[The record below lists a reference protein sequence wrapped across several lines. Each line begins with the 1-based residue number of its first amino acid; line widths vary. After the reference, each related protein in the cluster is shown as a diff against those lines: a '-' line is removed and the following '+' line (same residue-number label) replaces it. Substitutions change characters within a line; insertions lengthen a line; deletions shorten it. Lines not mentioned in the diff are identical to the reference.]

1 MFLYNAEYCIF
12 SRKKLR
18 GDIIQQF
25 PQLTEEELNVILP
38 SKDTVFQLK
47 VLAHTG
53 EVVVIYSVQKLPI
66 VFEIEK
72 VMYPTVYMLWHKPD
86 LLYTFTT
93 HPQVLPVIGRGA
105 DLMLPGVVL
114 PPNNEG
120 LHAYGHL
127 KKGER
132 VAVNLTKNKAP
143 VAVGKAAN
151 SSYDMYMCAKR
162 GKCVEVLHYYGDLLS
177 TYGTKLVVPELGPAF
192 DVDMDSSSDDMD
204 SPTEDHNNEHD
215 LDDSLANITE
225 KLELKSVGIENTEG
239 KVTELSSN
247 EKELNDSDP
256 TNYEPEE
263 TIMKSEHPEDSR
275 NSTMSMDDLLKYC
288 FLKSIRT
295 TMKKVD
301 LPLLTSNFYKL
312 HMIPACPEGQSLDI
326 KKSSYKKLS
335 NFLDEMAKLGVVQ
348 LESLQKGVQSI
359 SKIDYTNELVKSFV
373 DKLTNEKDDAGLKVD
388 NSVTN
393 KASVPEI
400 TEKYVVTAAVLP
412 LFYPYDYK

>member
-1 MFLYNAEYCIF
+1 M
-12 SRKKLR
+12 
-18 GDIIQQF
+18 
-25 PQLTEEELNVILP
+25 NVILP

-53 EVVVIYSVQKLPI
+53 EVVIIYSAQKLPI

-86 LLYTFTT
+86 LLNTFTT
-93 HPQVLPVIGRGA
+93 HPQVFPVITRGA

-114 PPNNEG
+114 PNNDGG
-120 LHAYGHL
+120 LHAYGRL

-132 VAVNLTKNKAP
+132 VAVNLTSNRAP
-143 VAVGKAAN
+143 IAVGMAAN

-162 GKCVEVLHYYGDLLS
+162 GKCVQVLHYYGDLLS

-192 DVDMDSSSDDMD
+192 DHEVDDSSDNTDSFTDDEQKLDENLAIISEKIELRSDAV
-204 SPTEDHNNEHD
+204 EHI
-215 LDDSLANITE
+215 N
-225 KLELKSVGIENTEG
+225 GENTYI
-239 KVTELSSN
+239 SSN
-247 EKELNDSDP
+247 EKCNGLKESDP
-256 TNYEPEE
+256 TNLEPEE
-263 TIMKSEHPEDSR
+263 KIINSEHLEEPPS
-275 NSTMSMDDLLKYC
+275 STMLMDDIIKYC
-288 FLKSIRT
+288 FLKSLRT

-312 HMIPACPEGQSLDI
+312 HMIPACPDGHTLDI
-326 KKSSYKKLS
+326 KKTSYKKLS

-348 LESLQKGVQSI
+348 MESLQKGVQSI
-359 SKIDYTNELVKSFV
+359 SKIDYANELVKSFV
-373 DKLTNEKDDAGLKVD
+373 DNLTNDKDEAGLKVD

-393 KASVPEI
+393 KSSVPEI

>member
-1 MFLYNAEYCIF
+1 M
-12 SRKKLR
+12 
-18 GDIIQQF
+18 
-25 PQLTEEELNVILP
+25 NVILP

-53 EVVVIYSVQKLPI
+53 EVVLIYSAQKLPI

-93 HPQVLPVIGRGA
+93 HPQVFPVITRGA

-114 PPNNEG
+114 PKNDGG
-120 LHAYGHL
+120 LHAYGRL
-127 KKGER
+127 EKGER
-132 VAVNLTKNKAP
+132 VAVNLTSNRAP
-143 VAVGKAAN
+143 IAVGMAAN

-162 GKCVEVLHYYGDLLS
+162 GKCVQVLHYYGDLLS

-192 DVDMDSSSDDMD
+192 DHEVENSSDNAD
-204 SPTEDHNNEHD
+204 SFTEDQDDEHEVD
-215 LDDSLANITE
+215 ENLAKITE
-225 KLELKSVGIENTEG
+225 KIELKSDEVNNVEG
-239 KVTELSSN
+239 EVTDISSN
-247 EKELNDSDP
+247 EKCTGLKESDT
-256 TNYEPEE
+256 TNLEPEE
-263 TIMKSEHPEDSR
+263 KNINSEHLKEPS
-275 NSTMSMDDLLKYC
+275 STMSMDDIIKYC
-288 FLKSIRT
+288 FLKSLRT

-312 HMIPACPEGQSLDI
+312 HMIAACPDGYTLDI
-326 KKSSYKKLS
+326 KKTSYKKLS
-335 NFLDEMAKLGVVQ
+335 NFLDEMAKLGIVQ
-348 LESLQKGVQSI
+348 MESLQKGVQSI
-359 SKIDYTNELVKSFV
+359 SKIDYANELVKSFV
-373 DKLTNEKDDAGLKVD
+373 DNLPNDKDEAGLKVD

-393 KASVPEI
+393 KSSVPEI